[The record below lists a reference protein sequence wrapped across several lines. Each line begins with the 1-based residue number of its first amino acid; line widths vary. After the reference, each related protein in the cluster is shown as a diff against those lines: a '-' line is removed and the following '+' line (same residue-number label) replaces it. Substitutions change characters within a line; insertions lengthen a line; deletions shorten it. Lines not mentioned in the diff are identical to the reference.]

1 MRYVVYSILGAMLM
15 GGAVVTARAMARQS
29 EQQEKSQKD
38 YQEEMEEFEPSE
50 SVPADSA
57 ISFPTDI

>member
-1 MRYVVYSILGAMLM
+1 MVYSLLGAMLM
-15 GGAVVTARAMARQS
+15 GGVVVTARAKARQS
-29 EQQEKSQKD
+29 EQQEEAQKD
-38 YQEEMEEFEPSE
+38 YEEEMEEFKPSE